1 MCRAWSGRGKLRDL
15 SRPQSH
21 YIYNGTIFARR
32 DGSCGRFHVGQS
44 DPTRNIKVSY
54 RKQVSI
60 LLSIC
65 VTVLLA
71 VLVSQTAF
79 DATILRPENNQQTVV
94 FYALSLFI
102 SLLFGAL
109 FFVLARNLL
118 KLFAERRL
126 GVLGSKFRT
135 RMVAGALLLSFV
147 PVIVMYWFAYGLMN
161 RSIDKWFSAPL
172 EEVRSETEAMG
183 TLLAKYGTQNARAEA
198 VSIASSPQ
206 TQSAFAGRNFS
217 AVLPVLERHEMTLQ
231 GGFALAIHDNNVEA
245 SYNSPAPW
253 SVLKGK
259 LPLAENDDKHHPA
272 QFTWDATDYA
282 VGSAAVAGGGSIVV
296 AIPLPRELSQTA
308 HQVQASQARYYNL
321 ARERRVLR
329 RTYMGLLLLL
339 TMIVLFVTTWL
350 ALFLSKIVTRPLS
363 ALAEATQEISRGN
376 LDYRVDV
383 RAADEIG
390 DLVRSFNRM
399 AEDLKASRR
408 QIESSSRDLSAA
420 NAELDQRR
428 RHMETILESIPT
440 GVLSLDADRRVTHAN
455 QALLRM
461 FYPDTHERSSTCLL
475 GASLTEVF
483 PLEVSEDFEPLIR
496 RADRMGITTSQVEM
510 QLPHNSLNVAVTV
523 ATLGQQDQRSG
534 YVVVFEDLSD
544 LLKGQK
550 QAAWREVARRVAHE
564 IKNPLTPIALSA
576 ERIERQL
583 DRSPTDPATLSIVR
597 SCAGTIAR
605 AVETVRRLVDEFS
618 TLARFPVSKPQPTDI
633 NEVVDT
639 ALSMF
644 HGRLEGISLHISLAS
659 ELPKVMAD
667 GEAMKRAVANLVDNA
682 ADALRD
688 SIVREISVSTALVA
702 SRDAVEITI
711 ADTGH
716 GVTRE
721 LKEKLFLPYFS
732 TKKRGTGLGLAIV
745 SRIVEDHHGS
755 IRVEENRPVGSRFI
769 VELPVAVETTPVSVT
784 AQHA

>member
-1 MCRAWSGRGKLRDL
+1 M
-15 SRPQSH
+15 
-21 YIYNGTIFARR
+21 
-32 DGSCGRFHVGQS
+32 
-44 DPTRNIKVSY
+44 SY
-54 RKQVSI
+54 RRQVII
-60 LLSIC
+60 LLSIS

-71 VLVSQTAF
+71 IVVSQTAF
-79 DATILRPENNQQTVV
+79 DATILRPENNQQTVI

-102 SLLFGAL
+102 SLLFGGL

-147 PVIVMYWFAYGLMN
+147 PVMVMYWFAYGLMN

-183 TLLAKYGTQNARAEA
+183 TLLAKYGMQNARAEA
-198 VSIASSPQ
+198 ASIAASPEIQ
-206 TQSAFAGRNFS
+206 RAYSGHSFS
-217 AVLPVLERHEMTLQ
+217 GVLAVFERHEMTLQ
-231 GGFALAIHDNNVEA
+231 GGFALALRNDNVEA

-259 LPLAENDDKHHPA
+259 LPLAQAGDGRPA
-272 QFTWDATDYA
+272 EFAWHGTDYT
-282 VGSAAVAGGGSIVV
+282 VGSASLPGGGLIVV
-296 AIPLPRELSQTA
+296 GVPLPRELSQTV
-308 HQVQASQARYYNL
+308 HQVEASQARYYNL

-329 RTYMGLLLLL
+329 RTYMGLLLVL

-399 AEDLKASRR
+399 AEDLEASRR
-408 QIESSSRDLSAA
+408 QIEASSRDLSAA

-440 GVLSLDADRRVTHAN
+440 GVLSLNADRRITHVN
-455 QALLRM
+455 QALIRM
-461 FYPDTHERSSTCLL
+461 LYPDTNEPSGKSLL
-475 GASLTEVF
+475 GVTLAEVF
-483 PLEVSEDFEPLIR
+483 PAEVSEDFEPLIR

-510 QLPHNSLNVAVTV
+510 QLPHNALNVAVTV
-523 ATLGQQDQRSG
+523 ATLRLQDERSG

-544 LLKGQK
+544 VLKGQK

-583 DRSPTDPATLSIVR
+583 DRAPTDPATLGIVR

-618 TLARFPVSKPQPTDI
+618 TLARFPVAKPQPTDI

-644 HGRLEGISLHISLAS
+644 HGRLEGIELQISLAPD
-659 ELPKVMAD
+659 LPKVMAD
-667 GEAMKRAVANLVDNA
+667 GEAMKRAIANLVDNA

-688 SIVREISVSTALVA
+688 AIVREILVSTALVA

-711 ADTGH
+711 ADTGY

-732 TKKRGTGLGLAIV
+732 TKKRGTGLGLSIV

-755 IRVEENRPVGSRFI
+755 IRVEENQPVGTRFI
-769 VELPVAVETTPVSVT
+769 VELPVAAETTPVTVT

>member
-1 MCRAWSGRGKLRDL
+1 MGHCPPVL
-15 SRPQSH
+15 
-21 YIYNGTIFARR
+21 ARR
-32 DGSCGRFHVGQS
+32 AVHVAES
-44 DPTRNIKVSY
+44 APTRNPKMSY
-54 RKQVSI
+54 RKQVII
-60 LLSIC
+60 LLSIS

-71 VLVSQTAF
+71 IVVSQTAF
-79 DATILRPENNQQTVV
+79 DATILRPENNQQTIV

-102 SLLFGAL
+102 SLLFGGL

-147 PVIVMYWFAYGLMN
+147 PVMVMYWFAYGLMN

-183 TLLAKYGTQNARAEA
+183 TLLTKYGMENARAEA
-198 VSIASSPQ
+198 ASIAASPEIQ
-206 TQSAFAGRNFS
+206 HAFTGNSFS
-217 AVLPVLERHEMTLQ
+217 GALAVFERHEMTLQ
-231 GGFALAIHDNNVEA
+231 GGFALALRNDDVEA

-259 LPLAENDDKHHPA
+259 LPLAEASDARPA
-272 QFTWDATDYA
+272 EFAWDGSDYT
-282 VGSAAVAGGGSIVV
+282 VGSAPVSGGGLIVV
-296 AIPLPRELSQTA
+296 AVPLPRELSQTV

-399 AEDLKASRR
+399 AEDLEASRR
-408 QIESSSRDLSAA
+408 QIEASSRDLSAA

-440 GVLSLDADRRVTHAN
+440 GVLSTNADRRITHVN

-461 FYPDTHERSSTCLL
+461 LYPDANEPSGKDLL
-475 GASLTEVF
+475 GIPLTQVF
-483 PLEVSEDFEPLIR
+483 PTEVSEDFEPLIR

-510 QLPHNSLNVAVTV
+510 QLPHNALNVAVTV
-523 ATLGQQDQRSG
+523 ATLRQQDQRSG

-583 DRSPTDPATLSIVR
+583 DRAPNDAATLGIVR

-618 TLARFPVSKPQPTDI
+618 TLARFPVAKPQPTDI

-644 HGRLEGISLHISLAS
+644 HGRLEGIELRISLAAD
-659 ELPKVMAD
+659 LPKVMAD

-682 ADALRD
+682 AEALRD
-688 SIVREISVSTALVA
+688 AIVREIQVTTALVA

-711 ADTGH
+711 ADTGY

-732 TKKRGTGLGLAIV
+732 TKERGTGLGLSIV

-755 IRVEENRPVGSRFI
+755 IRIDENRPVGTRFI
-769 VELPVAVETTPVSVT
+769 VELPVATDATPVTVT
-784 AQHA
+784 AQHAKYSDR